1 MDEGEWEDEDKWTKN
16 GSDLNGD
23 EDRFDD
29 VEEASQEFFEAF
41 STDEEFGAP
50 DIYIRPWNKKRV
62 SLVDDVEAMDE
73 TGPVDLRQ
81 AKYTQSQEPYKI
93 AVTEAVLEPFQ
104 YNANSAINLSAFP
117 LSDEPG
123 ALEAQA
129 QIWAAQQEPGMEMYM
144 ATGHPTWISSWKFP
158 GFYGFKPPSLTVYGE
173 SETMLYT
180 LDVAMQALD
189 GFSTINYISAL
200 GAFNE
205 QRAQSGVE
213 SPLVSVSVG
222 GWNLPTLKRVE
233 IDVQD
238 LSYL

>member
-104 YNANSAINLSAFP
+104 YNANSAINLSACK
-117 LSDEPG
+117 G
-123 ALEAQA
+123 RHQ
-129 QIWAAQQEPGMEMYM
+129 
-144 ATGHPTWISSWKFP
+144 
-158 GFYGFKPPSLTVYGE
+158 V
-173 SETMLYT
+173 
-180 LDVAMQALD
+180 
-189 GFSTINYISAL
+189 
-200 GAFNE
+200 
-205 QRAQSGVE
+205 QSQV
-213 SPLVSVSVG
+213 
-222 GWNLPTLKRVE
+222 
-233 IDVQD
+233 
-238 LSYL
+238 